1 MKILIYS
8 KNPLTEVEQ
17 NKIKGIIAE
26 SHCPNESL
34 KNTFNRFS
42 FMQGDSFIYFDDVTI
57 QNRHEA
63 LCTELEVWGINMNIL
78 KELTKFFIKSKLE
91 DEKRKLKDKLQKQII
106 TTTSTSVVAR
116 NVAYLGIIDKLDGKG
131 IAEVNKIID
140 KI

>member
-1 MKILIYS
+1 
-8 KNPLTEVEQ
+8 
-17 NKIKGIIAE
+17 
-26 SHCPNESL
+26 
-34 KNTFNRFS
+34 
-42 FMQGDSFIYFDDVTI
+42 
-57 QNRHEA
+57 
-63 LCTELEVWGINMNIL
+63 MNIL

-91 DEKRKLKDKLQKQII
+91 DEKQKLKDKLQKQII